1 MSGLKEFYM
10 ESTDEKSRLHAM
22 LWLPDDGTVRAVIQL
37 SHGIAEHIARYDA
50 FARFMAD
57 NGFLVAGNSLQGHG
71 LSAAGETGRRVFAD
85 KNGWDIA
92 VNDMRALYEKESAE
106 YPGLPYFLLG
116 HSMGSFLART
126 FIIRFPELLTGCV
139 LSGTGQQ
146 PGLLIHVGLAA
157 AGLEKALFGAGCP
170 SVRLNRLSFGAY
182 NRRIP
187 HHRTPHDWLSR
198 DAEIVD
204 LYEAD
209 DACGFV
215 PSAGM
220 FSDMLGG
227 IRFIG
232 KKKNIGRMRKSLP
245 VLMISGVEDPVGD
258 YGKGPKKVR
267 DLFEAAGLPDV
278 TLKLYEGA
286 RHEVLNELNRRE
298 VFQDILRWLQERM
311 PDGGRED

>member
-1 MSGLKEFYM
+1 MPD
-10 ESTDEKSRLHAM
+10 ESC
-22 LWLPDDGTVRAVIQL
+22 
-37 SHGIAEHIARYDA
+37 
-50 FARFMAD
+50 
-57 NGFLVAGNSLQGHG
+57 
-71 LSAAGETGRRVFAD
+71 RRVFAEKD
-85 KNGWDIA
+85 GWGIA
-92 VNDMRALYEKESAE
+92 VEDMRALCDKVSAE
-106 YPGLPYFLLG
+106 YPGLAYFLLG

-126 FIIRFPELLTGCV
+126 FVIRFPELLEGCV

-146 PGLLIHVGLAA
+146 PAPLIRIGLAA
-157 AGLEKALFGAGCP
+157 AGIEKALFGAGKP

-198 DAEIVD
+198 DVEIVD

-215 PSAGM
+215 PGAGM
-220 FSDMLGG
+220 FADMLTG

-232 KKKNIGRMRKSLP
+232 KKKNIAAMRKTLP
-245 VLMISGVEDPVGD
+245 VLLISGEEDPVGD
-258 YGKGPKKVR
+258 YGKGPKKVY
-267 DLFEAAGLPDV
+267 DLFASAGLRDV

-298 VFQDILRWLQERM
+298 VFSDVLRWLRERI
-311 PDGGRED
+311 PDSGHTG

>member
-1 MSGLKEFYM
+1 M
-10 ESTDEKSRLHAM
+10 TRLPVS
-22 LWLPDDGTVRAVIQL
+22 WPTKVFGV
-37 SHGIAEHIARYDA
+37 
-50 FARFMAD
+50 
-57 NGFLVAGNSLQGHG
+57 GNSLQGHG
-71 LSAAGETGRRVFAD
+71 LSVPDESCRRVFAEKD
-85 KNGWDIA
+85 GWGIA
-92 VNDMRALYEKESAE
+92 VEDMRALCDKVSAE
-106 YPGLPYFLLG
+106 YPGLAYFLLG

-126 FIIRFPELLTGCV
+126 FVIRFPELLEGCV

-146 PGLLIHVGLAA
+146 PAPLIRIGLAA
-157 AGLEKALFGAGCP
+157 AGIEKALFGAGKP

-198 DAEIVD
+198 DVEIVD

-215 PSAGM
+215 PGAGM
-220 FSDMLGG
+220 FADMLTG

-232 KKKNIGRMRKSLP
+232 KKKNIAAMRKTLP
-245 VLMISGVEDPVGD
+245 VLLISGEEDPVGD
-258 YGKGPKKVR
+258 YGKGPKKVY
-267 DLFEAAGLPDV
+267 DLFASAGLRDV

-298 VFQDILRWLQERM
+298 VFSDVLRWLRERI
-311 PDGGRED
+311 PDSGHTG